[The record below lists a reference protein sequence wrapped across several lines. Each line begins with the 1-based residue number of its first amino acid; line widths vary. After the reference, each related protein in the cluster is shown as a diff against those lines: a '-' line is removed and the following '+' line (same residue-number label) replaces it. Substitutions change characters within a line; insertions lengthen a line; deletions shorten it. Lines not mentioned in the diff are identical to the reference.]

1 MQDNLFYMSNQYN
14 MSFFNAHQITRS
26 YKKKQ
31 KNLIYNTR
39 TKLIFALLLFVQI
52 IQSQCIV
59 NTINADFEYPIVYGS
74 GTFINQND
82 YPNSNLG
89 WRTTASD
96 NQMEFWTTG
105 GIYNI
110 PAYSGRQFIELNANV
125 ASGFYQDFN
134 TSTAIYI
141 DYSFAH
147 RGRLGTDTMVLK
159 AGPPNAPYT
168 EYTVVQTASTS
179 NTDWKLY
186 EGRYI
191 VPAGQIGTRF
201 IFTAVSTSNNDP
213 SKGNFLDAINFTTTI
228 DLPTVSGTTAG
239 STSNTVKK
247 TICYGTPVTLYA
259 SGMPGATF
267 FWYDSDENFISQGTS
282 FTTPTLY
289 SNKTYKIKQRN
300 STGCDSHL
308 LNIEIDVNSLP
319 APIIIETDAT
329 CSPSTAKISNYN
341 PLHAYTFDPDPLT
354 ISSDGVITGMR
365 EGRTYKVRSIYNG
378 CSSNFSR
385 EFIFTDSVVPEIPA
399 IKQTA
404 ATCSAPGSSRIS
416 NYTAGNLYIFT
427 PAGPQVNTSGV
438 ITGMIEGTNY
448 QVAIKT
454 NEGCM
459 SPNTD
464 YFRNASQLITP
475 ATPLIIENPATCTAP
490 GSSQISNYAAGNTY
504 NFTPTGPA
512 VRSTGTITGMTE
524 TTSYTVT
531 ASNAGCTS
539 PGSALFS
546 NANQL
551 AMPATPLI
559 TQTNTTYTAPGSIQI
574 TNYIAENNYIFTPT
588 GPDVTPTGTI
598 TGMAEA
604 TFYTVTSGNANCT
617 SPSSQRFYKI
627 DPSCSICNGELQ
639 TILQDDFGSGISDRG
654 PQPSS
659 ADFTTSYSFSS
670 SGGVGSNSYSL
681 MKNASQVNSS
691 WSSGGDHTTGK
702 NGNGYML
709 IFDANTTLGSI
720 FYEKKYSDLCAGSLV
735 TFTIYAANLIST
747 TYQSLSVKP
756 IVRIDLIN
764 PTNQTILKSFISSE
778 LPLSQEE
785 ELLWNELSMSFT
797 IPPGLNN
804 IILRASN
811 AQSDTNTNGNDI
823 AFDDISFNVCVPLVT
838 IAKAQEITCEG
849 NSATL
854 LAANHTTSAI
864 AYSYQ
869 WQQLE
874 GNNWVD
880 ISGATSLQY
889 TTPTLNENKS
899 FRIRYAQTGI
909 DITNNNNLRCSGNKE
924 IAIEIT
930 PKPTKISI
938 EEEIC
943 EGNSYTWPA
952 NNTTYSTAGTYTK
965 NNDNCTA
972 DQELVLTVTTK
983 PTKISTPAAI
993 CSGDSYTWTINN
1005 TTYTTAGTYTIN
1017 NDNCTADQELV
1028 LTVTPKPTKIST
1040 PATICSGDSYTWT
1053 VNNTAYTTAG
1063 TYTINNDNCTADQEL
1078 VLTVTTKPTKINI
1091 EEEICEGNSYTWPAN
1106 NITYNAAGT
1115 YTKNNDNC
1123 TADQELV
1130 LTVKTKPTKISIK
1143 EEICEGNSYTWPAN
1157 NITYS
1162 TAGTYT
1168 KNNGNCTADQELV
1181 LTVTPKPTK
1190 ISTPAALCSG
1200 DSYTWTI
1207 NNTAYTTAG
1216 TYTINNDN
1224 CTADQELVLTVT
1236 PKPTK
1241 INIEEEICEG
1251 NAYTWA
1257 ANNTTYTTA
1266 GTYTINNDNCTADQ
1280 ELVLTVTTKPT
1291 KISTPAAIC
1300 SGDSYTWTVNNTTYT
1315 TAGTYTINND
1325 NCTADQELVLTVLP
1339 PITLSISP
1347 NSLFP
1352 ELCAGDKTAS
1362 FSIEINGGLQPYQLS
1377 LDDQNGTY
1385 QQIFSTE
1392 YTYSNLAGGTH
1403 IVYVKDALN
1412 CTSEIEIVVPHGV
1425 SVDPIATVS
1434 YSCQENS
1441 PANSVI
1447 ININRSLNSANVDYA
1462 LDGGN
1467 YQLENIFTNVS
1478 SGTHTITARHTNG
1491 CIQSTQPFVIK
1502 DIQPLTLL
1510 LTNGELN
1517 EIVANATGGDS
1528 GYEYS
1533 FDNQSYNT
1541 DNKLIIYKSGIY
1553 TVTVTDK
1560 KGCTATVSKYFEYID
1575 ICIQNY
1581 FTPNGDGINDQW
1593 GPDCTINYKNL
1604 TYTVFDRYGR
1614 TIATYK
1620 LGQKWDGKYNGTE
1633 LTSGD
1638 YWYVLKLNDP
1648 KDNREFVGHFTL
1660 YR

>member
-159 AGPPNAPYT
+159 AGPPNTPYT

-329 CSPSTAKISNYN
+329 CFPSTAKISNYN

-404 ATCSAPGSSRIS
+404 ATCSAPGSNRIS

-427 PAGPQVNTSGV
+427 EAGPQVNTSGV

-512 VRSTGTITGMTE
+512 VRSTGAITGMTE

-778 LPLSQEE
+778 LPLSQKE

-943 EGNSYTWPA
+943 EGNSYTWAA
-952 NNTTYSTAGTYTK
+952 NNITYNTAGTYTK

-972 DQELVLTVTTK
+972 DQELVLTVIPK
-983 PTKISTPAAI
+983 PTKISIEEEI
-993 CSGDSYTWTINN
+993 CEGNSYTWPANN
-1005 TTYTTAGTYTIN
+1005 TTYSTAGTYTKN

-1078 VLTVTTKPTKINI
+1078 VLTVT
-1091 EEEICEGNSYTWPAN
+1091 
-1106 NITYNAAGT
+1106 
-1115 YTKNNDNC
+1115 
-1123 TADQELV
+1123 
-1130 LTVKTKPTKISIK
+1130 
-1143 EEICEGNSYTWPAN
+1143 
-1157 NITYS
+1157 
-1162 TAGTYT
+1162 
-1168 KNNGNCTADQELV
+1168 
-1181 LTVTPKPTK
+1181 PKPTK
-1190 ISTPAALCSG
+1190 ISTPA
-1200 DSYTWTI
+1200 T
-1207 NNTAYTTAG
+1207 
-1216 TYTINNDN
+1216 
-1224 CTADQELVLTVT
+1224 
-1236 PKPTK
+1236 
-1241 INIEEEICEG
+1241 
-1251 NAYTWA
+1251 
-1257 ANNTTYTTA
+1257 
-1266 GTYTINNDNCTADQ
+1266 
-1280 ELVLTVTTKPT
+1280 
-1291 KISTPAAIC
+1291 IC
-1300 SGDSYTWTVNNTTYT
+1300 SGDSYTWTVNNTAYT
-1315 TAGTYTINND
+1315 TAGTYTVNND

-1425 SVDPIATVS
+1425 SVDPIATVN

-1447 ININRSLNSANVDYA
+1447 ININRSINSANLDYA

-1491 CIQSTQPFVIK
+1491 CTQSTQPFVIK

-1575 ICIQNY
+1575 ICIPNY

-1648 KDNREFVGHFTL
+1648 KDNRKFVGHFTL